1 MKKRILLLTT
11 GGTIA
16 SKKTDEGLAPGIT
29 GEELADWLPH
39 LKNAYDITVRDI
51 LHLDSSNIQPEE
63 WRFIARC
70 VFEEKDTYDGIVI
83 THGTDT
89 MAYTASVLS
98 FMLPGI
104 NLPVVLTGSQLP
116 IEHPLTD
123 GLENLR
129 TAFAMAASGVRG
141 VYIAFDR
148 KVILGCRAVKTRTT
162 GFDAFESVNWPL
174 VGTIGGGGLVLN
186 PDALPKIAGPCRLQ
200 DNLCEGVFLIKLTPG
215 LNPEIFDMLL
225 SMHYR
230 GVVIEAFGAGGLHF
244 IRRDLI
250 SKLQK
255 ASEAGMTVVVC
266 SQCLYERSDFSLY
279 QAGQKALDQGVIQ
292 GLDMTTEATVTK
304 LMWVLGQTDN
314 PGLIRTLFTQNLCG
328 EISAGN

>member
-16 SKKTDEGLAPGIT
+16 SKHTDEGLAPGIT
-29 GEELADWLPH
+29 GEELAAWLPH
-39 LKNAYDITVRDI
+39 LSEAYDVTVRDI

-63 WRFIARC
+63 WQFIARSI
-70 VFEEKDTYDGIVI
+70 FEARNNYDGIVV

-89 MAYTASVLS
+89 MAYTASILS

-141 VYIAFDR
+141 VYVAFDR

-162 GFDAFESVNWPL
+162 GFDAFESVNWPVVAT
-174 VGTIGGGGLVLN
+174 VGGSGLAIN
-186 PDALPKIAGPCRLQ
+186 QQALPSISGPCRLQ
-200 DNLCEGVFLIKLTPG
+200 DRLCEEVFLIKLTPG

-255 ASEAGMTVVVC
+255 AAEAGMTVVVC

-279 QAGQKALDQGVIQ
+279 QAGQKALEQGVIQ

-304 LMWVLGQTDN
+304 LMWVLGQTDDA
-314 PGLIRTLFTQNLCG
+314 GLIRTLFSQNLSG
-328 EISAGN
+328 EISTK